1 MRRLSSFH
9 AIEESLR
16 DIIARDIVAR
26 GAVSGGERGHVLVSG
41 KGPRIKTILE
51 LAAKAGARVDQGD
64 ARELDR
70 MAPDNRGVVLEL
82 EGEEAAGGASLDEF
96 LLAVKDKKQALVL
109 VLDHVEDVQ
118 NFGALLRSAWVF
130 ACDLVIAPKRRAAP
144 LSEATLRASA
154 GAAAHVPL
162 ALVPNLAEALR
173 RLADAGFW
181 TYAAD
186 MGGESLPEAELP
198 AKCAIVLGNEG
209 SGVSRLLKDACD
221 ASLSIPQWGKL
232 DSLNVSAAGAIFLYE
247 YRRSHKPEGKA

>member
-16 DIIARDIVAR
+16 DIAAR
-26 GAVSGGERGHVLVSG
+26 GAVPGGERARLLVSG
-41 KGPRIKTILE
+41 KGPRIKAILE
-51 LAAKAGARVDQGD
+51 LAAKSGTPVDRVDQ
-64 ARELDR
+64 RELDR
-70 MAPDNRGVVLEL
+70 QSPENRGVLLEL
-82 EGEEAAGGASLDEF
+82 DGEEEAGGASLDEF
-96 LLAVKDKKQALVL
+96 LLSARDREEALVL

-144 LSEATLRASA
+144 LSEATFRASA

-209 SGVSRLLKDACD
+209 SGVSRLLKEACD
-221 ASLSIPQWGKL
+221 ASLSIPQWGEL

-247 YRRSHKPEGKA
+247 YRRAHKPAGKA

>member
-16 DIIARDIVAR
+16 DLPPAIAGGRASAGARLLVAGR
-26 GAVSGGERGHVLVSG
+26 
-41 KGPRIKTILE
+41 GPRIKAILE
-51 LAAKAGARVDQGD
+51 LAAKAGVPVDKVE
-64 ARELDR
+64 AAELDR
-70 MAPDNRGVVLEL
+70 SSPDNRGVVLEL
-82 EGEEAAGGASLDEF
+82 SGEEEAGGASLDEF
-96 LLAVKDKKQALVL
+96 LLKAKSKKEGLVL

-130 ACDLVIAPKRRAAP
+130 ACDLVVAPKRRAAP
-144 LSEATLRASA
+144 LSEATFRASA

-173 RLADAGFW
+173 RLADSGFW

-186 MGGESLPEAELP
+186 MGGEPLTETELP

-209 SGVSRLLKDACD
+209 SGVSRVVKEACD
-221 ASLSIPQWGKL
+221 ASLSIPQWGEL

-247 YRRSHKPEGKA
+247 YRRSHKPAGKA